1 MKYKKIDPNAP
12 PQDNGAAELKKVRIK
27 RGLLTAGVFVVL
39 MEAGLSDIS
48 RRNDRSAAA
57 FSLL

>member
-27 RGLLTAGVFVVL
+27 RGLLTAGGFVVL
-39 MEAGLSDIS
+39 MGRLSRSNGSRSIRYIS
-48 RRNDRSAAA
+48 AQ
-57 FSLL
+57 